1 MGKKKGTSLNGPSPK
16 GVRLV
21 MEPVVNVEGRS
32 AEHPIPQKV
41 KKKNKKGKGKK
52 GKGKKDGEE

>member
-16 GVRLV
+16 GVKLV
-21 MEPVVNVEGRS
+21 MEPVVNIESRK

-41 KKKNKKGKGKK
+41 KKEKKGKRKR
-52 GKGKKDGEE
+52 DD